1 MMVKLAGKA
10 SKWGFVR
17 ELGRGEKSRAGQR
30 GCSCRQ
36 GLAAGKSQV
45 SASALANVLAAPT

>member
-30 GCSCRQ
+30 GCSYRQ
-36 GLAAGKSQV
+36 GLAARKSQV
-45 SASALANVLAAPT
+45 GASALANVLAAPT